1 MPTFHLGFFAI
12 VFLCCACN
20 NSKPNTPVEKVKA
33 NVDSFTKPLV
43 AKPKQYAPI
52 KIPDSIQRWVVD
64 DYPISENMFGKQR
77 INGIIIEKHSGLTTT
92 YDKVWFKNNA
102 LNQTIVFELYTDDFR
117 MVTFHFYSNEPPTE
131 LLERMELHAA
141 NGEFATE
148 QQKRKDFGGFIKQAS
163 PINAKYFISNKGFK
177 LGDTKQKALRI
188 YGKPTKSTLNK
199 GIEKLEWAFI
209 GDIMYDGS
217 ILRKGQRM
225 AFNSFGHQA
234 TLYFKNGKI
243 IGLILHNDIP

>member
-1 MPTFHLGFFAI
+1 MPSFHLGFFAI

-20 NSKPNTPVEKVKA
+20 NSKPNTPIDKVNA
-33 NVDSFTKPLV
+33 NIDSFTKPLS
-43 AKPKQYAPI
+43 ANPKYPEPI
-52 KIPDSIQRWVVD
+52 PIPESIQRWVVD
-64 DYPISENMFGKQR
+64 DYPISDAMFATQR
-77 INGIIIEKHSGLTTT
+77 IDNNQIEKHSGQTSA
-92 YDKVWFKNNA
+92 YDQVWFKNNA
-102 LNQTIVFELYTDDFR
+102 LKQIIIFELYTDDHR

-131 LLERMELHAA
+131 LLQRMELHAA

-188 YGKPTKSTLNK
+188 YGKPTKITRQN

-209 GDIMYDGS
+209 GDIMYGGS

-234 TLYFKNGKI
+234 TLYFKNGKL

>member
-1 MPTFHLGFFAI
+1 MPSFHLGFFAI

-20 NSKPNTPVEKVKA
+20 NSKPNTPIEKV
-33 NVDSFTKPLV
+33 NVNIDTVIKPL
-43 AKPKQYAPI
+43 AQKPKQHSPI

-64 DYPISENMFGKQR
+64 DYPISENMFGKQGH
-77 INGIIIEKHSGLTTT
+77 NGIITEKYSGQTIAH
-92 YDKVWFKNNA
+92 DQVWFKNNA
-102 LNQTIVFELYTDDFR
+102 LKQIIIFELYTDDHR

-148 QQKRKDFGGFIKQAS
+148 QQKRKDFGGFVKQANA
-163 PINAKYFISNKGFK
+163 INANYFTSNKEFK

-188 YGKPTKSTLNK
+188 YGKPTKITLHK

-234 TLYFKNGKI
+234 TLYFKNGKL